1 MLGMC
6 MEALPEQDM
15 IEISADA
22 GFAPGGER
30 SRTGVVVKVVAVIVH
45 WASVKQTLTTLSSC
59 EAELVAA
66 VTGVKLGLG

>member
-15 IEISADA
+15 IAISADA
-22 GFAPGGER
+22 SSAPGGER
-30 SRTGVVVKVVAVIVH
+30 SRAGVVVKVYGVIVH
-45 WASVKQTLTTLSSC
+45 WASAKQTSTALSSC